1 MDAGDANQPAGGRS
15 GPLCNEAVRL
25 FEFNIDEA
33 FRVAGAVTLDSSL
46 GLVAADAENGQ
57 KRNRPGRRKP
67 GAV

>member
-46 GLVAADAENGQ
+46 GLVAAGAEDGQ

>member
-46 GLVAADAENGQ
+46 GLVAAGTEDGQ